1 MDKQLQISSSLE
13 DYLETIAELTDNG
26 GHAHAKEIAKYL
38 NVPSP
43 SVTLALQSL
52 KTRGL
57 VNYQHHQPVTLTAEG
72 AIQADEI
79 RHRHAVM
86 RSFFTEI
93 LHIPNEEANAAA
105 CKVEHVIGEPELSRL
120 IALYK
125 AITER
130 DDCANLREHLAQTM
144 PSIQPI
150 SDDDIISLDNLPK
163 GESGIVVKVAPS
175 LHGVQKFAD
184 LGIVPTTVVTMEGK
198 APFGSLLRVKV
209 MDSSLSIR
217 KSDAAHI
224 WIKVIS

>member
-1 MDKQLQISSSLE
+1 MNEKLSISSSLE

-26 GHAHAKEIAKYL
+26 GHAHAKEIAKHL
-38 NVPSP
+38 KVSSP

-52 KTRGL
+52 KNRGL
-57 VNYQHHQPVTLTAEG
+57 VNYQHHQPVTLTLEG
-72 AIQADEI
+72 AIRADEI
-79 RHRHAVM
+79 RHRHTVM

-93 LHIPNEEANAAA
+93 LHISNEEADAAA
-105 CKVEHVIGEPELSRL
+105 CKVEHVIGEPELGRL

-130 DDCANLREHLAQTM
+130 EDCANLREYLAQTM

-150 SDDDIISLDNLPK
+150 SDDDIVSLDTLTE
-163 GESGIVVKVAPS
+163 GQSGIVVKVAPS

-184 LGIVPTTVVTMEGK
+184 LGIVPTTVITMEGK

-209 MDSSLSIR
+209 MESSLSIR

-224 WIKVIS
+224 WIKLT